1 MTLRSRTW
9 VALGLS
15 LFATG
20 LSLAAFSIALVVL
33 TR

>member
-1 MTLRSRTW
+1 MRPHVW

-20 LSLAAFSIALVVL
+20 LGLAAFSIALLVL
-33 TR
+33 LR